1 MGEWDPYRLVPA
13 LIGGA
18 GTAAITFMLGAPL
31 LAVLPALVCGGAA
44 AWLLQSDHTGPSLA
58 AAASDQPDPFEV
70 TRPMLAKLM
79 DTFDDPLLLT
89 EQQQVTMA
97 NEAARGLLG
106 AHIVGENVR
115 LAIRHPAAA
124 ERLTGANGGPIELVG
139 IGEADRHWELN
150 VHDLGQNRRLVRLS
164 DRTSRYVAEK
174 MRVDFVANASH
185 ELRTPLATLIGF
197 IETLEDSKAGDDRHT
212 RERFLSIMS
221 DEALRMRQLIDD
233 LISLSRIEADKFSPP
248 DSAVPVAPFVEEV
261 AEAIR
266 RGIENGKERIQVDP
280 IDALLEVKGDPP
292 QLSQLLHNLIG
303 NALKYGRAGTPIVV
317 RAEAAESGMVKLSVI
332 DQGEG
337 IPPQHVPRLT
347 ERFYRV
353 DSSRSR
359 AMGGTGLGL
368 AIVKH
373 IVERH
378 RGELDIRSELGV
390 GTTVS
395 VLLPAAS

>member
-1 MGEWDPYRLVPA
+1 
-13 LIGGA
+13 
-18 GTAAITFMLGAPL
+18 
-31 LAVLPALVCGGAA
+31 
-44 AWLLQSDHTGPSLA
+44 
-58 AAASDQPDPFEV
+58 
-70 TRPMLAKLM
+70 
-79 DTFDDPLLLT
+79 
-89 EQQQVTMA
+89 
-97 NEAARGLLG
+97 
-106 AHIVGENVR
+106 
-115 LAIRHPAAA
+115 
-124 ERLTGANGGPIELVG
+124 
-139 IGEADRHWELN
+139 
-150 VHDLGQNRRLVRLS
+150 
-164 DRTSRYVAEK
+164 

>member
-13 LIGGA
+13 LIGGVA
-18 GTAAITFMLGAPL
+18 AAAISLLLGAPL
-31 LAVLPALVCGGAA
+31 LATLPALLCGGAA
-44 AWLLQSDHTGPSLA
+44 AWLLYTDRSASSSLA
-58 AAASDQPDPFEV
+58 MANDQPDPFDL
-70 TRPMLAKLM
+70 TRPLLATLM

-89 EQQQVTMA
+89 EQHQVTMA

-106 AHIVGENVR
+106 VHIVGENVR

-164 DRTSRYVAEK
+164 DRTSRYVTEK

-197 IETLEDSKAGDDRHT
+197 IETLEDSKAGDDPHT
-212 RERFLSIMS
+212 RQRFLGIMS
-221 DEALRMRQLIDD
+221 DEARRMRQLIDD

-248 DSAVPVAPFVEEV
+248 DRAVAVAEFVEEV

-266 RGIENGKERIQVDP
+266 RSMENGQNRVQVEP
-280 IDALLEVKGDPP
+280 IDRSLEVKGDPP

-303 NALKYGRAGTPIVV
+303 NALKYGRAGTPVIV
-317 RAEAAESGMVKLSVI
+317 RAETAESGMVKLSVT
-332 DQGEG
+332 DQGDG
-337 IPPQHVPRLT
+337 IPPEHVPRLT

-353 DSSRSR
+353 DPSRSR
-359 AMGGTGLGL
+359 AIGGTGLGL

-378 RGELDIRSELGV
+378 RGELEIRSELGV

-395 VLLPAAS
+395 VLLPAS

>member
-13 LIGGA
+13 LIGGVA
-18 GTAAITFMLGAPL
+18 AAAISLLLGAPL
-31 LAVLPALVCGGAA
+31 LATLPALLCGGAA
-44 AWLLQSDHTGPSLA
+44 AWLRYTDRSASSPLA
-58 AAASDQPDPFEV
+58 MANDQPDPFDL
-70 TRPMLAKLM
+70 TRPMLATLM

-89 EQQQVTMA
+89 EQHQVTMA

-106 AHIVGENVR
+106 VHIVGENVR

-197 IETLEDSKAGDDRHT
+197 IETLEDSKAGDDAHT
-212 RERFLSIMS
+212 RQRFLGIMS
-221 DEALRMRQLIDD
+221 DEARRMRQLIDD

-248 DSAVPVAPFVEEV
+248 DRAVAVAEFVEEV

-266 RGIENGKERIQVDP
+266 RSMENGQNRIQVEP
-280 IDALLEVKGDPP
+280 IDRSLEVKGDPP

-303 NALKYGRAGTPIVV
+303 NALKYGRAGTPVIV
-317 RAEAAESGMVKLSVI
+317 RAETAESGMVKLSVM
-332 DQGEG
+332 DQGDG
-337 IPPQHVPRLT
+337 IPPEHVPRLT
-347 ERFYRV
+347 ERFYRA
-353 DSSRSR
+353 DPSRSR
-359 AMGGTGLGL
+359 AIGGTGLGL

-378 RGELDIRSELGV
+378 RGELEIRSELGA

-395 VLLPAAS
+395 VLLPAS